1 MIFGKLRA
9 LSDVFIGIT
18 IAIPERASV
27 SFPIELQ
34 TDSRNKFPESVIHID
49 YNRYY
54 CRYRIRRV
62 FRLFFIPV
70 FVPYFKWILPLF
82 ERKGEKNDMERLS

>member
-1 MIFGKLRA
+1 MSSFLSSFKLT
-9 LSDVFIGIT
+9 LGN
-18 IAIPERASV
+18 E
-27 SFPIELQ
+27 
-34 TDSRNKFPESVIHID
+34 FPESVIHID